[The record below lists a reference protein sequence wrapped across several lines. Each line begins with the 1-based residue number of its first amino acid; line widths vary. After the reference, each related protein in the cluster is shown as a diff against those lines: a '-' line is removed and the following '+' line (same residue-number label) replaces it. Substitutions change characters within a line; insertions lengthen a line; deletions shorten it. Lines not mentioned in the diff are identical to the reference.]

1 MSSKI
6 APQQY
11 AQALL
16 DHVQNGT
23 FPESEEVVSAELSP
37 SALPAVSKLI
47 EQARE
52 DAKVGVFFPSYNSK
66 LLTPLC
72 LGCHKKK

>member
-1 MSSKI
+1 MSSRVT
-6 APQQY
+6 AQQY

-23 FPESEEVVSAELSP
+23 FPESEEVVSAELP
-37 SALPAVSKLI
+37 ASALPAVSKLI

-52 DAKVGVFFPSYNSK
+52 DVKVGEFLPISN
-66 LLTPLC
+66 
-72 LGCHKKK
+72 

>member
-1 MSSKI
+1 MSSRI
-6 APQQY
+6 TAQEY

-16 DHVQNGT
+16 QNVQNGI
-23 FPESEEVVSAELSP
+23 FPESEEVVSAELPP

-52 DAKVGVFFPSYNSK
+52 DVKVGELLPSYN
-66 LLTPLC
+66 
-72 LGCHKKK
+72 

>member
-6 APQQY
+6 TPQQY

-23 FPESEEVVSAELSP
+23 FPESEEVVSAELPP
-37 SALPAVSKLI
+37 SALPTVSKLI
-47 EQARE
+47 EEARE
-52 DAKVGVFFPSYNSK
+52 DAKVGEFMPN
-66 LLTPLC
+66 
-72 LGCHKKK
+72 

>member
-1 MSSKI
+1 MSSNI
-6 APQQY
+6 TPQQY

-23 FPESEEVVSAELSP
+23 FPESEEVVSAELPP
-37 SALPAVSKLI
+37 SALPTVSKLI

-52 DAKVGVFFPSYNSK
+52 DAKVGDSCQARTQSY
-66 LLTPLC
+66 
-72 LGCHKKK
+72 

>member
-23 FPESEEVVSAELSP
+23 FPESEEVVSAELPP

-52 DAKVGVFFPSYNSK
+52 DAKVGEFFPSYNTK
-66 LLTPLC
+66 LLTPLY
-72 LGCHKKK
+72 LGCHKEK